1 MVCRIKLIFV
11 QVVKVE
17 VEQSCRLI
25 NILVI
30 QGDKTISKIKWNGG
44 CVGID
49 GDESAAS
56 LVVGS
61 EITLNKVKQC
71 TSNILAFY

>member
-61 EITLNKVKQC
+61 EVALNKIEDSLTDSITFQ
-71 TSNILAFY
+71 